1 MERWSE
7 PVDLYCERIDAA
19 FWAEPVNALTNV
31 GFILAALAAFL
42 RWRGTEPRDW
52 PVLTLIG
59 VTFAV
64 GMGSFAFH
72 TLATRG
78 AVLLDVIPIAAF
90 VYGYFLLALRRFL
103 RLAWMPTLVLLAV
116 FAAFSYGLEAAV
128 PRELL
133 NRSEGYLPSLM
144 AMLTIG
150 FLVRR
155 ERPGILAAGGIFA
168 VSLFL
173 RTIDR
178 TVCEAFPLGTHF
190 AWHVLNAFVL
200 YVLLRA
206 TIDTPRT
213 IIPAASRP

>member
-7 PVDLYCERIDAA
+7 PVDLYCERASAA
-19 FWAEPVNALTNV
+19 FWAEPVNALTNI
-31 GFILAALAAFL
+31 GFILAAVAAFVH
-42 RWRGTEPRDW
+42 WRRTQPRDW
-52 PVLTLIG
+52 SALALVA

-72 TLATRG
+72 TFATRG
-78 AVLLDVIPIAAF
+78 AALLDVIPIAAF

-103 RLAWMPTLVLLAV
+103 QFAWMPALAWL
-116 FAAFSYGLEAAV
+116 AAFAGASLGLEAAL
-128 PRELL
+128 PRGLL
-133 NRSEGYLPSLM
+133 NGSEGYLPPLL

-150 FLVRR
+150 WLLRR
-155 ERPGILAAGGIFA
+155 ERPDILWAGAIFA

-178 TVCEAFPLGTHF
+178 SACEVFPLGTHF
-190 AWHVLNAFVL
+190 AWHLLNAAVL

-206 TIDTPRT
+206 TRDGPKALM
-213 IIPAASRP
+213 PAARRA